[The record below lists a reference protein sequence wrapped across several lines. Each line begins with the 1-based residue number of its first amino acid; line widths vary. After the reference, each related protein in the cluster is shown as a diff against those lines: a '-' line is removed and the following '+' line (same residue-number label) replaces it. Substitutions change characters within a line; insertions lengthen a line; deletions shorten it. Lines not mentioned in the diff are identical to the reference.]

1 MGEETLFCLLTLAC
15 SALDSPENP
24 AQCAVSA
31 MAWTLIRILFKPSLF
46 LTLRECR
53 YREARVNR
61 HGFHQ
66 WPPVLSMTGLCF
78 PVKFPKAVDVTPEG
92 LE

>member
-31 MAWTLIRILFKPSLF
+31 VAGTLTRFLFKPSLF
-46 LTLRECR
+46 LTLRERR

-66 WPPVLSMTGLCF
+66 WPSVLSVTGLCF
-78 PVKFPKAVDVTPEG
+78 PVKFPKAVDVTPKG
-92 LE
+92 LD